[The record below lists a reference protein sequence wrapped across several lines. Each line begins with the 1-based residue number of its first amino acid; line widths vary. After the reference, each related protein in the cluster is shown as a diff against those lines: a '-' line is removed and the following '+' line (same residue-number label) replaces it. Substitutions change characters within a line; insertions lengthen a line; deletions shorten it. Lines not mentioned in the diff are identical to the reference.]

1 MLPRGECPADQRVLS
16 CNCWFSCGFAALV
29 LRGQGLFSQ
38 GTLSKRLELL
48 LVAAARCGPCLPPVA
63 EARDA
68 AQHPAIYGTVPTAQ
82 HYLAPDVGGAWV
94 EKLEEE
100 GVPGG
105 MK

>member
-1 MLPRGECPADQRVLS
+1 M
-16 CNCWFSCGFAALV
+16 
-29 LRGQGLFSQ
+29 SQ
-38 GTLSKRLELL
+38 LEREG
-48 LVAAARCGPCLPPVA
+48 AIGIKWA

>member
-1 MLPRGECPADQRVLS
+1 MWFTKPRVFTPWPFTEKKFL
-16 CNCWFSCGFAALV
+16 N
-29 LRGQGLFSQ
+29 
-38 GTLSKRLELL
+38 
-48 LVAAARCGPCLPPVA
+48 PCLPPVA